1 MAVQDVLARREG
13 PRKLLALDGGGIRG
27 ALTIEVLARI
37 EEVLRKRTGKGDLV
51 LGDWFDYVG
60 GTSTGAIIATL
71 IACGK
76 SVGEIRTFYEAQGP
90 AMFEKAFLLKRL
102 RYAYE
107 AEPLAIELRRV
118 LGENTT
124 LGSDQLHCLLLL
136 VMRNAT
142 TDSPWPLSNNPAA
155 KYNNPKRDDS
165 NLRLPLWQ
173 LVRASAA
180 APVFFPPEYVKLGS
194 KEFMFVDGGV
204 TSYNNPAFLLFLMAT
219 LQPYRLCWPTGP
231 GKMLLVS
238 IGTGLDPATSDAHH
252 GEAPNLIENARTIP
266 SALMSAASAQQDL
279 LCRAFGRCIAG
290 DPLDRELGDLHDI
303 ATVQDPRGLPALFTY
318 ARYNVELTT
327 AGLESIGVTGID
339 SQRVTRLDAVDR
351 IPDLQQIG
359 KALARERVQESLFE
373 GFA

>member
-1 MAVQDVLARREG
+1 MALQDVLARREG
-13 PRKLLALDGGGIRG
+13 ARKLLALDGGGIRG

-71 IACGK
+71 IACGM
-76 SVGEIRTFYEAQGP
+76 STAEIRTFYESQGP
-90 AMFEKAFLLKRL
+90 AMFDKAFLLKRL
-102 RYAYE
+102 WYAYE
-107 AEPLAIELRRV
+107 AEPLAKELRRV
-118 LGENTT
+118 IGAETT
-124 LGSDQLHCLLLL
+124 LGSGQLRCLLLL

-142 TDSPWPLSNNPAA
+142 TDSPWPLSNNPSA
-155 KYNNPKRDDS
+155 KYNDRTRDDC
-165 NLRLPLWQ
+165 NLGLPLWQ

-180 APVFFPPEYVKLGS
+180 APVFFPPEYVRLGS

-219 LQPYRLCWPTGP
+219 LAPYRLCWPTGA

-238 IGTGLDPATSDAHH
+238 VGTGLDPATSDARH
-252 GEAPNLIENARTIP
+252 GEAPNVIENARTIP
-266 SALMSAASAQQDL
+266 SALMSAAAVQQDL
-279 LCRAFGRCIAG
+279 LCRAFGKCVAG
-290 DPLDRELGDLHDI
+290 DALDRELGDLHDI

-318 ARYNVELTT
+318 ARYNVELTESGL
-327 AGLESIGVTGID
+327 AGIGVTGID
-339 SQRVTRLDAVDR
+339 SHRVSRLDAVDR

-359 KALARERVQESLFE
+359 AALARERVQENLFE